1 MVHVAHTNRFRN
13 GKERRDKVISRSKRA
28 AALVATL
35 LAVPAVHAVEVA
47 GVKVED
53 QVRVGG
59 NELVLNGAGVRTKV
73 FVKVYVGALY
83 VSQKANTPA
92 ALLDAA
98 TPRRMTMRMLRDI
111 DSDTLYGAL
120 RDGLKDNNSDA
131 ELAALKASTEQF
143 AEIMKKAGSAKVGDT
158 VAVDFTAD
166 GVGVSF
172 NGEPRG
178 KVAGGAFAKALLKVW
193 LGDNPVDGSL
203 KKALLGG

>member
-1 MVHVAHTNRFRN
+1 M
-13 GKERRDKVISRSKRA
+13 ISRSMQA

-35 LAVPAVHAVEVA
+35 LAIPAVQAVEVA
-47 GVKVED
+47 GVKMED
-53 QVRVGG
+53 QVKVGA

-92 ALLDAA
+92 ALLDA
-98 TPRRMTMRMLRDI
+98 TSPRRMTMRMLRDI
-111 DSDTLYGAL
+111 DADTLYGAL
-120 RDGLKDNNSDA
+120 RDGLKDNNSEA

-143 AEIMKKAGSAKVGDT
+143 AEIMKKVGSAKVGDT

-166 GVGVSF
+166 GVSVSF

-178 KVAGGAFAKALLKVW
+178 KVAGGTFGKALLKVW
-193 LGDNPVDGSL
+193 LGDNPVDSSL
-203 KKALLGG
+203 KKVLLGG

>member
-1 MVHVAHTNRFRN
+1 M
-13 GKERRDKVISRSKRA
+13 ISRSMQA

-35 LAVPAVHAVEVA
+35 LAIPAVQAVEVA
-47 GVKVED
+47 GVKMED
-53 QVRVGG
+53 QVKVGA

-98 TPRRMTMRMLRDI
+98 SPRRMTMRMLRDI
-111 DSDTLYGAL
+111 DADTLYGAL
-120 RDGLKDNNSDA
+120 RDGLKDNNSEA

-143 AEIMKKAGSAKVGDT
+143 AEIMKKIGNAKNGDT
-158 VAVDFTAD
+158 VAIDFTAD
-166 GVGVSF
+166 GVAVSF

-178 KVAGGAFAKALLKVW
+178 KVAGGAFGKALLKVW
-193 LGDNPVDGSL
+193 LGDNPVDSSL

>member
-1 MVHVAHTNRFRN
+1 M
-13 GKERRDKVISRSKRA
+13 ISRSMQA

-35 LAVPAVHAVEVA
+35 LAIPAVQAVEVA
-47 GVKVED
+47 GVKMED
-53 QVRVGG
+53 QVKVGA

-98 TPRRMTMRMLRDI
+98 SPRRMTMRMLRDI
-111 DSDTLYGAL
+111 DADTLYGAL
-120 RDGLKDNNSDA
+120 RDGLKDNNSEA

-143 AEIMKKAGSAKVGDT
+143 AEIMKKIGNAKNGDT
-158 VAVDFTAD
+158 VAIDFTAD
-166 GVGVSF
+166 GVAVSF

-178 KVAGGAFAKALLKVW
+178 KVAGGTFGKALLKVW
-193 LGDNPVDGSL
+193 LGDNPVDSSL